1 MDWSGRRAPSVPTSA
16 TAFDPVPHRFEPT
29 MKLSRDVLL
38 RAYTTMRR
46 IREFEERVNAEF
58 LAGNVPGFVHLY
70 SGEEAIAV
78 GTCMHLN
85 AADYIGSTHR
95 GHGHS
100 LAKGCDSKG
109 MMLEIF
115 GKAEGLCGG
124 KGGSM
129 HIADLQQGMLGANA
143 IVGGSPPLVI
153 GAALTAKTLKSDRVA
168 VAFTGDGG
176 SNQGTMFE
184 AMNMAVV
191 LHLPAIFVVENNG
204 YAEGTAVGYAVGTDD
219 MARRAAGFGMPA
231 VCVDG
236 TDFFAVYDA
245 MAEAVIRARGEGG
258 PTFIEA
264 RCTRF
269 HGHYCGDPQKYRS
282 KEELSQARDLYDPLV
297 LFRRRVLE
305 STDLTTPELDAIDSA
320 AVAEMQAALTAA
332 HSGTLP
338 PEEALYTD
346 VYQTY

>member
-1 MDWSGRRAPSVPTSA
+1 MTLG
-16 TAFDPVPHRFEPT
+16 
-29 MKLSRDVLL
+29 RDVLL
-38 RAYTTMRR
+38 LAYQTMRR

-58 LAGNVPGFVHLY
+58 VAGHIPGFVHLY

-78 GTCMHLN
+78 GVCMHLD

-100 LAKGCDSKG
+100 LAKGCEPKR

-129 HIADLQQGMLGANA
+129 HIADLQRGMLGANA
-143 IVGGSPPLVI
+143 IVGGSPPLVV

-191 LHLPAIFVVENNG
+191 LQLPAIFVVENNG
-204 YAEGTAVGYAVGTDD
+204 YAEGTAVEYAVGAEN
-219 MARRAAGFGMPA
+219 MALRAAGFGMPA
-231 VCVDG
+231 EKVDG
-236 TDFFAVYDA
+236 TNFFAVYDA
-245 MAEAVIRARGEGG
+245 MGGAVARARAGGG
-258 PTFIEA
+258 PSFIEA
-264 RCTRF
+264 GCTRI
-269 HGHYCGDPQKYRS
+269 HGHYCGDPQNYRS
-282 KEELSQARDLYDPLV
+282 KQELVQARDLHDPIE
-297 LFRRRVLE
+297 LFRRKVLD
-305 STDLTTPELDAIDSA
+305 SGDLTAGELDSIDRS
-320 AVAEMQAALTAA
+320 AVAEMETAVAAA
-332 HSGTLP
+332 HAGALP
-338 PEEALYTD
+338 SLEALYTD
-346 VYQTY
+346 VYATY